1 MLGIWILGLFL
12 LSAAE
17 GKEVCYDRLGCFSD
31 DAPWSGTVERPIYK
45 LPWKPESIGTQFLLY
60 TRQNENYAQVR
71 TVSAVDKSTIT
82 ASNFNTNRKTR
93 FIVHGFID
101 HGEEN
106 WLSDMCKVG
115 TTGTTLVCIYKHIH
129 INCLFSL
136 FLTNFSH
143 GICSDKKAKIS
154 SHFHIVTKLTM

>member
-106 WLSDMCKVG
+106 WLSDMCKPGSTRCWRGRPEAPGHRQNYRSVPAA
-115 TTGTTLVCIYKHIH
+115 T
-129 INCLFSL
+129 
-136 FLTNFSH
+136 SH
-143 GICSDKKAKIS
+143 Q
-154 SHFHIVTKLTM
+154 SHLPKPCYSP